1 VPKIVADMH
10 IPPALRRWSA
20 RLALAVLIAIAIAY
34 LPGQVLRR
42 DPRAAKLE
50 RQIDQLAAEAR
61 EVAAH
66 NAVLRRDIAALRSDI
81 GAIEDRARAD
91 LGMVYPDEIVLKL
104 PPDHAPAAPTDG
116 KPAAISATAAHVE
129 AAL

>member
-1 VPKIVADMH
+1 MPKIVADMH

-42 DPRAAKLE
+42 DPRVAKLE
-50 RQIDQLAAEAR
+50 RQIDQLTAEAK

-66 NAVLRRDIAALRSDI
+66 NAVLRRDIAALRSDV

-104 PPDHAPAAPTDG
+104 PVDSAPMPDDKPGAAP
-116 KPAAISATAAHVE
+116 
-129 AAL
+129 